1 MLTQVDKKFLK
12 AYASNI
18 SVAEHVGKDGLGR
31 NVIEQIDKNLKA
43 NEIIK
48 IKVLPNSMLE
58 PKEVLGSLALSLGA
72 EPVQAIG
79 RMVILYRYS
88 TTKKEHILKKEK

>member
-1 MLTQVDKKFLK
+1 MLTQVEKKFLK
-12 AYASNI
+12 AYASNL
-18 SVAEHVGKDGLGR
+18 SVGEHIGKDGLSR
-31 NVIEQIDKNLKA
+31 TVIEQIDKNLKA

-58 PKEVLGSLALSLGA
+58 VKEALESLALCLKP

-79 RMVILYRYS
+79 RMVILYRFS